1 MVIAVS
7 TKAGFVSV
15 TVITAVRCGPVL
27 AATENAILPF
37 PAPDAPCVM
46 ERNEALLTA
55 PHVQLLVVLMEIDPD
70 PPAAE
75 NVVVVFPVITWHP
88 PEPLGDEGLP
98 PQAVA
103 TRSIPATDARE
114 ASRACASRRLD
125 KNPFIATSCY
135 IKHAT
140 SDPD

>member
-15 TVITAVRCGPVL
+15 TVITTVRCGPL
-27 AATENAILPF
+27 LGATENAILPS

-46 ERNEALLTA
+46 VRNDALLTA

-98 PQAVA
+98 LQAVV
-103 TRSIPATDARE
+103 TKRIPATDARE
-114 ASRACASRRLD
+114 ASRACANGRLD
-125 KNPFIATSCY
+125 NNPFIATSY
-135 IKHAT
+135 YMKLAT
-140 SDPD
+140 SDPN